1 MGKRSSFERRPQDAY
16 DTPVA
21 AVEPLLPYLRP
32 ETHFIEPC
40 AGEGYL
46 VGHLKRAGH
55 VLVGAYDLPDDACTK
70 HYREVDDDYDAIFI
84 TNPPWARPV
93 LHPLI
98 ENLSDQAPTWLLFDS
113 DWIHTKQAIPFRM
126 RLRKIVSIGRVRWI
140 EGSKNDG
147 KDNCAWYLFDRPRL
161 DNTTEFVGRIHSIVA
176 KAA

>member
-1 MGKRSSFERRPQDAY
+1 MGKRSSFERHPQDSY
-16 DTPVA
+16 DTPAA
-21 AVEPLLPYLRP
+21 AVAPLLEHLRP
-32 ETHFIEPC
+32 RTRFIEPG
-40 AGEGYL
+40 AGVGYL

-55 VLVGAYDLPDDACTK
+55 VLVGAYDLPHDARTK
-70 HYREVDDDYDAIFI
+70 RYRETDDYDAIFI

-113 DWIHTKQAIPFRM
+113 DWIHTKQAIPFGM
-126 RLRKIVSIGRVRWI
+126 RLKMIVSIGRARWI

-147 KDNCAWYLFDRPRL
+147 KDNCAWHLFDRPRL
-161 DNTTEFVGRIHSIVA
+161 DNVTEFVGRIHSIVA